1 MDYPSDFPP
10 TPVVVNSF
18 SKYFTRAYALGQVGS
33 TTLSNGSTGSAT
45 TVLMPFV
52 MPSPYVIRSF
62 FSANGTSNGNVNMG
76 IYSQPSSTGSCG
88 LVVSIT
94 ATAMAGSSTLQLFS
108 LATPFLLAPGSYYLA
123 LNGTGSG
130 TFSGA
135 NVTADNAKLLGLS
148 ESTTA
153 MGSTITPSAS
163 VLLRYFLCGFSR
175 LASGY

>member
-1 MDYPSDFPP
+1 MDYPAEFTP
-10 TPVVVNSF
+10 TPVVINTF
-18 SKYFTRAYALGQVGS
+18 SKYFTRAYALGYVGS

-45 TVLMPFV
+45 TALMPFV

-62 FSANGTSNGNVNMG
+62 FSANGTSSGNVNMG
-76 IYSQPSSTGSCG
+76 IYSAPSSTGACS
-88 LVVSIT
+88 LLVSIP
-94 ATAMAGSSTLQLFS
+94 ATAMTGSTTLQLFT
-108 LATPFLLAPGSYYLA
+108 LATPYLLAPGSYYLA
-123 LNGTGSG
+123 LNNTGSG

-148 ESTTA
+148 ESLTA
-153 MGSTITPSAS
+153 MGSTVTPSAS

>member
-1 MDYPSDFPP
+1 MDYPAEFAP
-10 TPVVVNSF
+10 TPIVVNSF
-18 SKYFTRAYALGQVGS
+18 SRYFTRANALSQVGS
-33 TTLSNGSTGSAT
+33 TSITSGSTGSTT

-52 MPSPYVIRSF
+52 MPAPYVVRSF

-76 IYSQPSSTGSCG
+76 IYSIHSSTGACG
-88 LVVSIT
+88 LQVSIP
-94 ATAMAGSSTLQLFS
+94 ATAMVGSSTLQVFT

-148 ESTTA
+148 ESLTA
-153 MGSTITPSAS
+153 MGSTVTPSAS
-163 VLLRYFLCGFSR
+163 ILLRYFLCGFSR
-175 LASGY
+175 LDSGY

>member
-1 MDYPSDFPP
+1 MDYPAEFPP
-10 TPVVVNSF
+10 TPVVVNTF

-33 TTLSNGSTGSAT
+33 TTLSNGSTGSGT
-45 TVLMPFV
+45 TTLMPFV

-76 IYSQPSSTGSCG
+76 IYSAPTSTGACG
-88 LVVSIT
+88 LLVSIP
-94 ATAMAGSSTLQLFS
+94 ATAMTGSTTLQVFT
-108 LATPFLLAPGSYYLA
+108 LATPYLLAPGSYYLA

-130 TFSGA
+130 TFAGT

-148 ESTTA
+148 ESLTA
-153 MGSTITPSAS
+153 MGSTVTPSAS

-175 LASGY
+175 LDTGY